1 MIAGDCRTNNERI
14 GKRGYNKGMNEVH
27 VRHPAKPSFAVLL
40 NQLMIKKNMTAPE
53 VYKAAWMDRRVFS
66 RIANLNEQNVP
77 SKANAIALALALKC
91 DEKESKMLIKRA
103 GYILTHGLA
112 FDRVI
117 LLCIEEKIY
126 DIAMVNQRLE
136 TLGLKPINV
145 LR

>member
-1 MIAGDCRTNNERI
+1 MIEGDCRTKIERI
-14 GKRGYNKGMNEVH
+14 GKQGYNNGMNEFH
-27 VRHPAKPSFAVLL
+27 LKHPAKPSFAVLL
-40 NQLMIKKNMTAPE
+40 NQLMIKKNKNAPE

-66 RIANLNEQNVP
+66 RIANLNELHLP
-77 SKANAIALALALKC
+77 SKTNAIAIALALKC

-117 LLCIEEKIY
+117 LMCIEEKIY
-126 DIAMVNQRLE
+126 DIAIVNQRLE

>member
-1 MIAGDCRTNNERI
+1 
-14 GKRGYNKGMNEVH
+14 MNEVQLKH
-27 VRHPAKPSFAVLL
+27 QAKPSFAVLL

-53 VYKAAWMDRRVFS
+53 VYKAAWIDRRVFS
-66 RIANLNEQNVP
+66 RIANLNGRHLP
-77 SKANAIALALALKC
+77 SKTNAIALALALKC

-103 GYILTHGLA
+103 GYILTHGIA

-117 LLCIEEKIY
+117 LMCIEEKIY
-126 DIAMVNQRLE
+126 DVATVNQRLE